1 MLLNTIVVLLTA
13 KLAAAAAVGTSPQGV
28 DLDATDLQ
36 RRAACAAAGVV
47 NGQCARY
54 YRGTGCNDQIGA
66 VNPGVSHFFQPE
78 CGLLNS

>member
-1 MLLNTIVVLLTA
+1 MLLNTIVVFLAA
-13 KLAAAAAVGTSPQGV
+13 KLAAAAAVGTSPQVV

-66 VNPGVSHFFQPE
+66 VDPGVRYCS
-78 CGLLNS
+78 GLSVPF